1 MRRTPWLAICGLL
14 ALALIGGA
22 SAVTRGVA
30 VWDVLNGAP
39 VDELSPQDYDNLQTI
54 AAVAGADAASPLYH
68 QIDATTRAG
77 AVRYNVLPITTLLH
91 IVPGAVFLFVAPLQL
106 VPRFRRRASGVH
118 RRLGYALLLLAI
130 PYAVTGIFFSVH
142 KPVFGPLAAIAS
154 GLAGLWFVF
163 ASVRAYVA
171 IRRRDIDRHREWML
185 RALAAAYGIAAVR
198 LVFLAMV
205 VIVPFNPIAMGV
217 VSFWAG
223 WLVAALPMEWWIRR
237 TARQP
242 QALRWAS

>member
-1 MRRTPWLAICGLL
+1 M

-22 SAVTRGVA
+22 SAVTRSVA
-30 VWDVLNGAP
+30 IWRVLNGAP
-39 VDELSPQDYDNLQTI
+39 VDELSPQDYDNMQTL
-54 AAVAGADAASPLYH
+54 AAVAGADATSPLYR
-68 QIDATTRAG
+68 DMEATTRAG
-77 AVRYNVLPITTLLH
+77 ARRYNVLPVTTLLH

-106 VPRFRRRASGVH
+106 VPRFRSRTSGVH

-130 PYAVTGIFFSVH
+130 PYAATGIFFSVH
-142 KPVFGPLAAIAS
+142 KPVFGPLAAVAS

-163 ASVRAYVA
+163 CSVRAYVA

-185 RALAAAYGIAAVR
+185 RALAAAYGIAVIR

-217 VSFWAG
+217 TSFWAG
-223 WLVAALPMEWWIRR
+223 WLVAALPTEWWIRR
-237 TARQP
+237 TARHP